1 MPTPKGEK
9 MVLISVHLPR
19 TWISIIDTLVEKGIF
34 HSRSEAIRTGLYELL
49 EKYLIEYAHDGSV
62 DSKCRQEPEIEV
74 IQGR

>member
-1 MPTPKGEK
+1 MPKAKNEK

-19 TWISIIDTLVEKGIF
+19 TWISIIDTLVEKGVF
-34 HSRSEAIRTGLYELL
+34 HSRSEAIRTGLYALL